1 MATFTDSY
9 GYMAQVPLV
18 VEWDIIE
25 IIVIK
30 LKCLSGNIVG
40 LKHLTIMTKRN
51 TNKNTTAAKER
62 IKTSERE

>member
-1 MATFTDSY
+1 MALFTDLY
-9 GYMAQVPLV
+9 GFMVQVPLV
-18 VEWDIIE
+18 VDWDIIE

-40 LKHLTIMTKRN
+40 LKHLTILTKRN

-62 IKTSERE
+62 IKASERE